1 MNVTVINGDVCSMLY
16 TNSSAM
22 HSHLMREFSP
32 NISSAPF
39 NTLIV
44 IYLICFMLLL
54 KISFILIVTK
64 KKKNERPFKEDI
76 KIFIWIRQG
85 KFNMKFSLALIW
97 TNICHPSQVIK
108 KKKNSF

>member
-64 KKKNERPFKEDI
+64 KKKTKGHSK
-76 KIFIWIRQG
+76 KIS
-85 KFNMKFSLALIW
+85 KSLFGSDKA
-97 TNICHPSQVIK
+97 
-108 KKKNSF
+108 NSI